1 MTSICRGRSR
11 AVILIP
17 VVMLVLGGAVAV
29 SRSQRVDST
38 ASSTTDDSPELCMA
52 RLLAVEKQG
61 DVRGYLSCFGAARRA
76 ELEAQWKDRSP
87 TQIARELR
95 ERAAGLVGH
104 AVTGVE
110 LLEPDRAALVLER
123 IEKDH
128 IERQPVELSRTDGHW
143 EITRLSPADWQT
155 PAVPYGT
162 PVFVSKP
169 ETADDQT
176 AAP

>member
-1 MTSICRGRSR
+1 
-11 AVILIP
+11 
-17 VVMLVLGGAVAV
+17 
-29 SRSQRVDST
+29 
-38 ASSTTDDSPELCMA
+38 
-52 RLLAVEKQG
+52 LLAVEKQG

-76 ELEAQWKDRSP
+76 ELEIQWKDRP
-87 TQIARELR
+87 TAQIARELR

-110 LLEPDRAALVLER
+110 LFGPDRAALVLER

-128 IERQPVELSRTDGHW
+128 IERQRVELSRTHGRW
-143 EITRLSPADWQT
+143 EITRLSPADWQL

-169 ETADDQT
+169 EIAGDQS